1 MLNDEIKIYIYIYI
15 YMEKKSNEEKN
26 IISVNI
32 VI

>member
-1 MLNDEIKIYIYIYI
+1 MLNDEIKIYI

>member
-1 MLNDEIKIYIYIYI
+1 MMKLKYIYIYI
-15 YMEKKSNEEKN
+15 YGKKSNEEKN

>member
-1 MLNDEIKIYIYIYI
+1 MLNDEIKIYIYIYG
-15 YMEKKSNEEKN
+15 KKSNEEKN